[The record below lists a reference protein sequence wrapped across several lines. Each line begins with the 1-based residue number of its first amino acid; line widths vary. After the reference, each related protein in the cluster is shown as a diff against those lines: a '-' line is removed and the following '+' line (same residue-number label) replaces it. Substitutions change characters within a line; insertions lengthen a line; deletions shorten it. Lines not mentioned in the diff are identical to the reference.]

1 MLWIVRRVFRALR
14 APLRRP
20 LEPLLWVAATLSA
33 KDVWVRSNGR
43 ATLKRNRPAASPPVS
58 TSSRS
63 PPTLR
68 YPPPLR
74 SSQALPSISGRA
86 DGPGRRLRA
95 RGGAPL
101 LIIAA
106 QAQLDG
112 TRWQVIPAYCAAV
125 TCTAMGYAGRVG
137 LRLPAI
143 AYRTIAAAGAA
154 GAALST
160 AAGLFAPVFPMPKPT
175 GPYRVGKTTRMW
187 IDRARRSWL
196 LKTRRKTGKQP
207 LPEHRMMMANV
218 WYPAADANPKNKR
231 HADES
236 ASKSASKSSTRDPQ
250 PWPEDEEAKAMF
262 AAYFARR
269 REDVSP
275 ETAKHQERYDARL
288 RAARRRGERRRAH
301 WMEPLLATTLAES
314 FELPGWVV
322 DYFRLVKMEATT
334 DAPVANPPPV
344 ERHDDGEGHAGG
356 FPLVLFSH
364 SFTGVKE
371 QNSALLQELASWG
384 HVVVAVDH
392 PHDAALVLYPD
403 GSTADFRGY
412 DMPRELEP
420 RNWWRFRHEHARW
433 RALDLAHALERMVD
447 ANSDPD
453 HPLFRKIDLSRVSV
467 IGHSFGGAAAVML
480 AQMDPRITSAVLF
493 DPWMWPLG
501 RERAAAG
508 TPCPLLVFEAP
519 EFMWDRD
526 IFCVTNGEMSSLL
539 CAATAPR
546 AAGEGE
552 GAGENERVAPGA
564 LANVGGEAETT
575 ASGDGTGE
583 EAVRSHGEGGGRV
596 DDGEGSGEGECA
608 EGGGSGD
615 TSASSAASSAA
626 SSFAAAVSSENASVS
641 AEHED
646 PSKPA
651 PGFVGSHVDGFAG
664 VGYYDEDGY
673 YFGGAAPG
681 FGATPVSPTRHRR
694 AAMNRPQ
701 HPRGASA
708 DTLASAASLGSVGSQ
723 DQDADATNAPVGA
736 EDSGGLVGSGGSGGS
751 GGSDRRRP
759 CENHFFY
766 EKRSFRSFLT
776 ISGPSRHQKWI
787 RLEISGRMVVSGGL
801 ETRN

>member
-175 GPYRVGKTTRMW
+175 GPTASARPAHV
-187 IDRARRSWL
+187 DR
-196 LKTRRKTGKQP
+196 P
-207 LPEHRMMMANV
+207 
-218 WYPAADANPKNKR
+218 
-231 HADES
+231 S
-236 ASKSASKSSTRDPQ
+236 ASILAPQDATQDGEAAPPGAPHDDGERLVPRGGRQPQNNATPTNGVQIRSKSSTRDPQ

-334 DAPVANPPPV
+334 DAPVANPPPF
-344 ERHDDGEGHAGG
+344 ERHDDGEGDAGG

-608 EGGGSGD
+608 EGGGSGEGECAEGGGSGD

-673 YFGGAAPG
+673 FARRRAPG
-681 FGATPVSPTRHRR
+681 FGGR
-694 AAMNRPQ
+694 
-701 HPRGASA
+701 
-708 DTLASAASLGSVGSQ
+708 
-723 DQDADATNAPVGA
+723 
-736 EDSGGLVGSGGSGGS
+736 
-751 GGSDRRRP
+751 
-759 CENHFFY
+759 
-766 EKRSFRSFLT
+766 
-776 ISGPSRHQKWI
+776 PSRP
-787 RLEISGRMVVSGGL
+787 RDTDAR
-801 ETRN
+801 R

>member
-236 ASKSASKSSTRDPQ
+236 AKSASKSASKSSTRDPQ

-334 DAPVANPPPV
+334 DAPVANPPRSSATTTARATPGV
-344 ERHDDGEGHAGG
+344 SRWCSSATPSPASRSKTRRCCRSSPAGATWWWPSITRTTPRWCSTRTDRPPIFEGTTCPANSSRGTGG
-356 FPLVLFSH
+356 
-364 SFTGVKE
+364 
-371 QNSALLQELASWG
+371 
-384 HVVVAVDH
+384 
-392 PHDAALVLYPD
+392 
-403 GSTADFRGY
+403 DFDTNTRVG
-412 DMPRELEP
+412 
-420 RNWWRFRHEHARW
+420 ARW
-433 RALDLAHALERMVD
+433 TSRTRSNGWWTRTRTRTIRCFERLTSRGCPS
-447 ANSDPD
+447 SD
-453 HPLFRKIDLSRVSV
+453 
-467 IGHSFGGAAAVML
+467 
-480 AQMDPRITSAVLF
+480 
-493 DPWMWPLG
+493 
-501 RERAAAG
+501 
-508 TPCPLLVFEAP
+508 TP
-519 EFMWDRD
+519 
-526 IFCVTNGEMSSLL
+526 
-539 CAATAPR
+539 
-546 AAGEGE
+546 
-552 GAGENERVAPGA
+552 
-564 LANVGGEAETT
+564 
-575 ASGDGTGE
+575 
-583 EAVRSHGEGGGRV
+583 
-596 DDGEGSGEGECA
+596 
-608 EGGGSGD
+608 
-615 TSASSAASSAA
+615 SAA
-626 SSFAAAVSSENASVS
+626 
-641 AEHED
+641 
-646 PSKPA
+646 
-651 PGFVGSHVDGFAG
+651 
-664 VGYYDEDGY
+664 
-673 YFGGAAPG
+673 
-681 FGATPVSPTRHRR
+681 
-694 AAMNRPQ
+694 
-701 HPRGASA
+701 
-708 DTLASAASLGSVGSQ
+708 
-723 DQDADATNAPVGA
+723 
-736 EDSGGLVGSGGSGGS
+736 
-751 GGSDRRRP
+751 RRR
-759 CENHFFY
+759 
-766 EKRSFRSFLT
+766 
-776 ISGPSRHQKWI
+776 
-787 RLEISGRMVVSGGL
+787 
-801 ETRN
+801 